1 LVTVARVITSL
12 FDLDQL
18 GVHFRTGE
26 RLVRLSEH
34 SNRCSK
40 RSGNDNGLNKGF
52 HG

>member
-1 LVTVARVITSL
+1 VITSL
-12 FDLDQL
+12 FDLHQL
-18 GVHFRTGE
+18 GAHVRTGE

-34 SNRCSK
+34 GDRCSE